1 MLNLYDFRNAFVLF
15 GILFRNINL
24 ELVPVLIF
32 HISQPFKMHR
42 IIRIVVNCSHGSQLI
57 KSFNKHTFLIQIGKS
72 HWTMHCIHPFAFGP
86 VFDSCKKCIGH
97 LLVVDK
103 IYKAKPGM
111 FLFPDLVAFP
121 VYNTRNTAH
130 NPVVA
135 QRQKIDC
142 FTKLKSRIF
151 IPA

>member
-1 MLNLYDFRNAFVLF
+1 MFRLYNFGNTFVFLRS
-15 GILFRNINL
+15 LFRNIDF

-32 HISQPFKMHR
+32 HIPQPFKMHR

-72 HWTMHCIHPFAFGP
+72 HRSVHGIHPFAFGP
-86 VFDSCKKCIGH
+86 VLHSCKKGINH
-97 LLVVDK
+97 LLVIDE

-111 FLFPDLVAFP
+111 VLFPDLVAFP

-135 QRQKIDC
+135 
-142 FTKLKSRIF
+142 
-151 IPA
+151 